1 MSRGLWGTGE
11 MLFLLNDRIVEV
23 CLPEMHLERRWK
35 TIGCGRPYALRAQDV
50 VDFVHARLDTL
61 RIFDRSLSDAEAADL
76 AALIISRT
84 GANSLILRHRSDG
97 STDPILRLI
106 PAAVLDV
113 FARGTATAT
122 AGMYSSGDEPVM
134 AAH

>member
-1 MSRGLWGTGE
+1 
-11 MLFLLNDRIVEV
+11 MLFLLNDRIVDV
-23 CLPEMHLERRWK
+23 SLPEMHLERRWK
-35 TIGCGRPYALRAQDV
+35 TIGCGTPYALRAQDV
-50 VDFVHARLDTL
+50 VDFVQARLDTI
-61 RIFDRSLSDAEAADL
+61 RIFDRDLSDSEAADL

-106 PAAVLDV
+106 PSAVLDV
-113 FARGTATAT
+113 FAMGTATAA
-122 AGMYSSGDEPVM
+122 AGASNSGEDLAI

>member
-1 MSRGLWGTGE
+1 

-23 CLPEMHLERRWK
+23 AVPEMHLECRWK
-35 TIGCGRPYALRAQDV
+35 TIGCGRPHALRAHDV
-50 VDFVHARLDTL
+50 VDFVHARLDQARL
-61 RIFDRSLSDAEAADL
+61 FNRILTDMEARDL

-84 GANSLILRHRSDG
+84 GANSLILRQRSDG
-97 STDPILRLI
+97 SRAPMLRRL

-113 FARGTATAT
+113 FAQGAANDEASAPRR
-122 AGMYSSGDEPVM
+122 SGDRII